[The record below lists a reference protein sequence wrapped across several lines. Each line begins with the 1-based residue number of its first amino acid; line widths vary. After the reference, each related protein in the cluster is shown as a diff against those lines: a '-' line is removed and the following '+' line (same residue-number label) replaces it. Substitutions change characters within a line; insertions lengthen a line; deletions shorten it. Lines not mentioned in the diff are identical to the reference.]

1 MMYDV
6 MKDSIERDLQR
17 SRQENNYL
25 AEEYIEKY
33 ADAVKQIDKLQSQ
46 LIELQVKQTE
56 TKRKL
61 ARPGNRRPENDE
73 QRRRIVKY
81 LREGY
86 GINKIVEIMHCSNK
100 TVSKWNKVLKTGM
113 LNGRPYVL
121 DENGDYDFRL
131 D

>member
-1 MMYDV
+1 MYDIV
-6 MKDSIERDLQR
+6 KDGIERDLKR
-17 SRQENNYL
+17 SQQDYNYL
-25 AEEYIEKY
+25 AEEYIQKY
-33 ADAVKQIDKLQSQ
+33 ADAVKQIDKLQSK
-46 LIELQVKQTE
+46 LIELQVKQKETE
-56 TKRKL
+56 RKL

-86 GINKIVEIMHCSNK
+86 GVNKIAEVMHCSNK

-113 LNGRPYVL
+113 FNGRPYVL
-121 DENGDYDFRL
+121 DENGDYDFRF